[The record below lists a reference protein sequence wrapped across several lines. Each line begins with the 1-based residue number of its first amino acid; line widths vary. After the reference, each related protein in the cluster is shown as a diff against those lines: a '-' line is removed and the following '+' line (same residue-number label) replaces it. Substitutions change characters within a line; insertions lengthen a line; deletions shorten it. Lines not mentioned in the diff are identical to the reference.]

1 MGSPASGASGATNT
15 TDRAQAIRGRWGV
28 PNPEG
33 HAVRSAQSGHARNAV
48 QRPAGRLGFRPLAR
62 RRESEGIAVG
72 YIGFGLTS
80 IIVGVLL
87 FHGTDSPATVERSEM
102 FGLLLIATGVVA
114 VLIGMVAHVVAVN
127 RAERRP

>member
-1 MGSPASGASGATNT
+1 
-15 TDRAQAIRGRWGV
+15 
-28 PNPEG
+28 
-33 HAVRSAQSGHARNAV
+33 
-48 QRPAGRLGFRPLAR
+48 
-62 RRESEGIAVG
+62 VG

-127 RAERRP
+127 CAERRP